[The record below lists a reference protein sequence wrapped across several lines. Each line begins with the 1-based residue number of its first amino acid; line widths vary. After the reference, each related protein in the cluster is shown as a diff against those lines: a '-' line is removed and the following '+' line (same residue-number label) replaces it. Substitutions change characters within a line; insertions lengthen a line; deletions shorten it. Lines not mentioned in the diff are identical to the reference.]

1 LDQVT
6 QAAIDLR
13 PPCSISRFPTPKHLE
28 ASAMPPQDGLRLN
41 YLGRTEKARPELG
54 YQYE

>member
-1 LDQVT
+1 MRGGGKP
-6 QAAIDLR
+6 AAE
-13 PPCSISRFPTPKHLE
+13 S
-28 ASAMPPQDGLRLN
+28 MPIMKMRCRAGCRNLRLN